1 MQFSCLQDNISK
13 GLANVSRAVA
23 QRAPLPI
30 TQNVLIEAED
40 SKLKI
45 TATNLEIAISTWVS
59 AEVSEGG
66 SLTLPARMLTDFI
79 NSLPSGEKVE
89 VKKSKDRAAV
99 EIVCNTFNGRIS
111 GTPSEEFPP
120 IPETSES
127 PTISISSKEL
137 KKSLGRVALVA
148 ASDDSRPVLM
158 GVKVDIDSDWITLAA
173 ADGFRLAVDKIALSG
188 DENPSSSAIVP
199 GKTMLEI
206 ERLID
211 DSSQS
216 TIQVSIT
223 DSSNQIMFNME
234 NIQVVSQLI
243 QGQFPDYEKLIP
255 NSSTTQ
261 TSVDRSKLLQS
272 IKAASIFAR
281 DGSGIIKLVMDRN
294 SNKIS
299 ILSNAEEIGD
309 LENDIDADVNGD
321 DSKVAFNSKFLQDV
335 VGVLD
340 TAQIKIDTSSPS
352 SPGVFTEKSNGD
364 SNYRHVIMPM
374 FVQW

>member
-1 MQFSCLQDNISK
+1 
-13 GLANVSRAVA
+13 
-23 QRAPLPI
+23 
-30 TQNVLIEAED
+30 
-40 SKLKI
+40 
-45 TATNLEIAISTWVS
+45 
-59 AEVSEGG
+59 
-66 SLTLPARMLTDFI
+66 
-79 NSLPSGEKVE
+79 
-89 VKKSKDRAAV
+89 
-99 EIVCNTFNGRIS
+99 
-111 GTPSEEFPP
+111 
-120 IPETSES
+120 
-127 PTISISSKEL
+127 
-137 KKSLGRVALVA
+137 
-148 ASDDSRPVLM
+148 
-158 GVKVDIDSDWITLAA
+158 
-173 ADGFRLAVDKIALSG
+173 
-188 DENPSSSAIVP
+188 
-199 GKTMLEI
+199 MLEI

-261 TSVDRSKLLQS
+261 SSVDRSKLLQS

-335 VGVLD
+335 VGC
-340 TAQIKIDTSSPS
+340 
-352 SPGVFTEKSNGD
+352 
-364 SNYRHVIMPM
+364 
-374 FVQW
+374 

>member
-1 MQFSCLQDNISK
+1 
-13 GLANVSRAVA
+13 
-23 QRAPLPI
+23 
-30 TQNVLIEAED
+30 
-40 SKLKI
+40 
-45 TATNLEIAISTWVS
+45 
-59 AEVSEGG
+59 
-66 SLTLPARMLTDFI
+66 
-79 NSLPSGEKVE
+79 
-89 VKKSKDRAAV
+89 
-99 EIVCNTFNGRIS
+99 
-111 GTPSEEFPP
+111 
-120 IPETSES
+120 
-127 PTISISSKEL
+127 
-137 KKSLGRVALVA
+137 
-148 ASDDSRPVLM
+148 M

-223 DSSNQIMFNME
+223 DSSNQIMFNLGE

-309 LENDIDADVNGD
+309 LENDINADVNGD

-340 TAQIKIDTSSPS
+340 TTQIKIDTSSPS